1 MADDRPSE
9 SKLREKQTD
18 YKTDHKTDHKSDHK
32 SDHDHKSEYKSD
44 QRSDHKSDYKSDQKG
59 DHRDKGRGSKASSD
73 GSSVKDSSKRKI
85 WERVIKEDSKEE
97 PTFLQKCM
105 RNKLIVA
112 AVVGVL
118 TAVLLVAL
126 NPPMIQ
132 DKPKDAVSVPGRSVK
147 KVLAWSALAAGLTLL
162 IPVCL
167 KWYGGASKQA

>member
-1 MADDRPSE
+1 MDEDRLPKGGEDRSTKHDDR
-9 SKLREKQTD
+9 KG
-18 YKTDHKTDHKSDHK
+18 
-32 SDHDHKSEYKSD
+32 EYKSSD
-44 QRSDHKSDYKSDQKG
+44 KSERGERSERSERGERNEQSKAVEKSDYRRDDKKSVSSS
-59 DHRDKGRGSKASSD
+59 GSAKS
-73 GSSVKDSSKRKI
+73 SSKRKI

-112 AVVGVL
+112 CVVGVL

-132 DKPKDAVSVPGRSVK
+132 EKPTDAVSVPGRSVK

-162 IPVCL
+162 IPMCL
-167 KWYGGASKQA
+167 KWYGARASKQA

>member
-1 MADDRPSE
+1 MADDKPSSLEKYKNDDRPSE
-9 SKLREKQTD
+9 RQSERHSSER
-18 YKTDHKTDHKSDHK
+18 HSERHSDHK
-32 SDHDHKSEYKSD
+32 SE
-44 QRSDHKSDYKSDQKG
+44 QRSEKQSSDKQSERKKAD
-59 DHRDKGRGSKASSD
+59 SKASSE
-73 GSSVKDSSKRKI
+73 GSVKSSSKRKI

-97 PTFLQKCM
+97 PTFIQKCM

-132 DKPKDAVSVPGRSVK
+132 EKPTDAVSVPGRSVK

-162 IPVCL
+162 IPMCL
-167 KWYGGASKQA
+167 KWYGASKQA